1 MPKSSAPKQ
10 PKFSLLQIMSTLA
23 ILGVLAWAF
32 IQFVLIEAQPKPM
45 IVKVTLDNRCGIVES
60 AFIAVADNGV
70 SVPFDG
76 GVAVLP
82 TYSNA
87 RIAVKNSSK
96 FSGFSYE
103 TATVPAAPN
112 VTITAECQPA
122 GTAEKSLKLFNEQF
136 KTLTHVGTTL
146 LSKGC

>member
-1 MPKSSAPKQ
+1 
-10 PKFSLLQIMSTLA
+10 MSTLA
-23 ILGVLAWAF
+23 ILGVLAWVF
-32 IQFVLIEAQPKPM
+32 IEYVLIDAQPKPM
-45 IVKVTLDNRCGIVES
+45 IVKVTLDNRCGITEG
-60 AFIAVADNGV
+60 AFIAVSDDGV
-70 SVPFDG
+70 SAPFDG

-82 TYSNA
+82 TQSNA

-136 KTLTHVGTTL
+136 KSNVR
-146 LSKGC
+146 

>member
-1 MPKSSAPKQ
+1 MGHNTEFSFSSKKYCMSKSSAPKQ
-10 PKFSLLQIMSTLA
+10 PKISLLQTMSVLA

-45 IVKVTLDNRCGIVES
+45 TVKVTLDNRCGIVEG

-70 SVPFDG
+70 SAPFDG

-87 RIAVKNSSK
+87 RIAVKNS
-96 FSGFSYE
+96 
-103 TATVPAAPN
+103 TWMR
-112 VTITAECQPA
+112 
-122 GTAEKSLKLFNEQF
+122 
-136 KTLTHVGTTL
+136 LTRPLRV
-146 LSKGC
+146 